1 MMASQDG
8 QSWEQRVVSPESV
21 LERLRPGMSIFLGTG
36 AAEPRTLVRHLMAS
50 GAGNLQD
57 LELIQLVSFG
67 EALSLQALQTQKYR
81 LKTFFSGWVSEEA
94 IVAGRVDLI
103 PSRFAWIPR
112 LIESGA
118 ISVGAAFVQVTPPN
132 DAGYCS
138 LGIAVDVAHQAMDRA
153 VLKVGEINS
162 RTPRTFGDT
171 FVKVTDFDLLVES
184 QEPPFYFPR
193 WPFDD
198 VFDQVARNVASLIQ
212 DGSCI
217 AFSIGPLYDALGRH
231 LARKRHLGVHS
242 PVFTDALMDLVR
254 CGAVTNRL
262 KETYRGKSLVSYALG
277 TPELFAWL
285 DQNPI
290 VDFHR
295 IDKLFNPLQI
305 GRNPGFV
312 AVFPARKIDLTGN
325 IVLHTGKQSVA
336 SGPAEIE
343 DLIAGAE
350 ISPGGMTIFA
360 LPSRN
365 RGGKPNIVPSVGGF
379 PNLFAL
385 RERVALVVTEYGVVN
400 LRGLTLRERAQALID
415 IAHPR
420 DRSELVAEAKTAR
433 ILYADQIYL
442 PESGH
447 LYPIQIDETHTFK
460 DGLKVRFRA
469 IRPSDE
475 EAMRRLFYRFSDE
488 AIYYRY
494 FSRIRT
500 MSHDKMQEYVNVNWR
515 HVMAIVG
522 LIGERGREK
531 LIAEGRFIR
540 EPHRPTAEVNFIVD
554 DKYQR
559 FGIATYLYRLLISL
573 AKPLGIQEFCADVLF
588 SNIAMMKVFKNGGL
602 PVTAKL
608 DQGEYHLTIPL
619 DTASPRPGDGPD
631 WRLA

>member
-1 MMASQDG
+1 MASEDG
-8 QSWEQRVVSPESV
+8 QPWEHRVVSPERV

-36 AAEPRTLVRHLMAS
+36 AAEPRTLVRQLMAS
-50 GAGNLQD
+50 EAANLQD

-67 EALSLQALQTQKYR
+67 EALSLKALQTQKYR
-81 LKTFFSGWVSEEA
+81 LKTFFSGWVAEEA
-94 IVAGRVDLI
+94 ITAGRVDLI

-118 ISVGAAFVQVTPPN
+118 IPVGAAFVQVTPPN
-132 DAGYCS
+132 EAGYCS
-138 LGIAVDVAHQAMDRA
+138 LGVAVDVARQAMDRA
-153 VLKVGEINS
+153 VLKVGEIN
-162 RTPRTFGDT
+162 RRIPRTFGDT

-184 QEPPFYFPR
+184 EEPPIYFSR
-193 WPFDD
+193 WTVDD
-198 VFDQVARNVASLIQ
+198 VFDQVAENVASLIQ

-242 PVFTDALMDLVR
+242 PFFTDALMDLVV

-277 TPELFAWL
+277 TAELLAWL

-325 IVLHTGKQSVA
+325 IVLHRGKQSVA

-365 RGGKPNIVPSVGGF
+365 RVGKPNILLSVSGF
-379 PNLFAL
+379 PNLFTL

-415 IAHPR
+415 IAHPG
-420 DRSELVAEAKTAR
+420 DRSDLVVKAKSAR

-442 PESGH
+442 PESGP
-447 LYPIQIDETHTFK
+447 LYPIQIDETHTFR

-494 FSRIRT
+494 FSKIRT

-515 HVMAIVG
+515 HAMAIVG
-522 LIGERGREK
+522 LIGQRGRET

-540 EPHRPTAEVNFIVD
+540 EPHRPSAEVNFIVD
-554 DKYQR
+554 EKYQR
-559 FGIATYLYRLLISL
+559 FGIATYLFRLLISL
-573 AKPLGIQEFCADVLF
+573 ARPLGIQEFTADVLF
-588 SNIAMMKVFKNGGL
+588 SNTAMMKVFKNGGL
-602 PVTAKL
+602 PITAKL

-619 DTASPRPGDGPD
+619 DIASPRPDPGPD
-631 WRLA
+631 WRLS